1 MSRDEVYRL
10 LMAPHWKGLEIA
22 RKEKVIA
29 EIKSCLLPGAI
40 RYDKDRVQTSPS
52 DQMSEV
58 MARVDEM
65 ERQVEV
71 LKAER
76 SSLIIKVSDT
86 LEKLSDDTEKT
97 VLSEWYINRTRPEEI
112 SRIIGY
118 SSRHMYRYKKEG
130 IQHLCDILKDVSKCQ

>member
-52 DQMSEV
+52 DQISEV

-65 ERQVEV
+65 ERQVKE

-76 SSLIIKVSDT
+76 SRLIIKVSDT
-86 LEKLSDDTEKT
+86 LEKLSNDTEKT
-97 VLSEWYINRTRPEEI
+97 VLSEWYINRTKPEEI
-112 SRIIGY
+112 MTIIGY
-118 SSRHMYRYKKEG
+118 SSRQMYYYKKAG
-130 IQHLCDILKDVSKCQ
+130 IEHLCDILKDCSELQ